1 MVITIWYERSDKVG
15 FDQRKYKNEYR
26 KKNTKQFNVDLNIE
40 EHQEITNF
48 LKIRNITKVKFIR
61 DAFKELKEKEERK

>member
-1 MVITIWYERSDKVG
+1 MA

-26 KKNTKQFNVDLNIE
+26 KKYTKQFNVDLNIE

-48 LKIRNITKVKFIR
+48 LKLRNITKVKFIR
-61 DAFKELKEKEERK
+61 DAFKELKEKEERKK